1 MVTLDLCLL
10 GLVLL
15 VALAGAVSGALR
27 QVLKLAGVVAGW
39 AAARWLAPLLVRQLE
54 APSATARALVTAGTF
69 LAAWVLVGWLGRSIR
84 KAVQGEEERPGAFD
98 RLMGALLGAAK
109 GALVAWVFLALLA
122 LAGGRL
128 ALGSVRID
136 DRGSRAAALAARHDL
151 LALAD
156 PEAAGSLR
164 RLLALWRDPAKR
176 ARLLQD
182 PDWKRLME
190 RTGLGTALEK
200 GAGAAGGGVQALEKG
215 LEKARGKAAELLDEK
230 ELRRLLDRAEAE

>member
-1 MVTLDLCLL
+1 VNLDLWLL

-15 VALAGAVSGALR
+15 VAVAGAFSGALR

-39 AAARWLAPLLVRQLE
+39 AAARWLAPLLTRQLE
-54 APSATARALVTAGTF
+54 APSAATRAMVTAATF
-69 LAAWVLVGWLGRSIR
+69 VTAWVLVAWIGRSIR
-84 KAVQGEEERPGAFD
+84 KAVQGEKERPGLTD
-98 RLMGALLGAAK
+98 RLLGALLGATK

-128 ALGSVRID
+128 VLGSVRID
-136 DRGSRAAALAARHDL
+136 DHGSQAAALAARHDL
-151 LALAD
+151 LAIAD

-164 RLLALWRDPAKR
+164 RLSALWRDPAKR

-182 PDWKRLME
+182 PDWKRLLE
-190 RTGLGTALEK
+190 RTGLGPALEK
-200 GAGAAGGGVQALEKG
+200 GAGAAGDGSKA

-230 ELRRLLDRAEAE
+230 ELRRLLDKAEAE